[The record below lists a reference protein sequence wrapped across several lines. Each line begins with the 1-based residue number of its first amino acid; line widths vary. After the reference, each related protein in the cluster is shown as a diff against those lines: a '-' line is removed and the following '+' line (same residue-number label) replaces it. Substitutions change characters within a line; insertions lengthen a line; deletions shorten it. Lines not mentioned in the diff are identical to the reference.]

1 MKKLVI
7 ESSVLKDN
15 ISAIKRKAD
24 SAVIIADLS
33 CDAQG
38 LGLVKA
44 ATVLRGEG
52 IRNFAVW
59 EVEDVEKL
67 RAGGFVDEH
76 ILMLRSTVDV
86 GEINRLA
93 DCNATC
99 TIGSYDA
106 GIAVNSVAT
115 ARSSIIEAQIKVDTG
130 AGQYGFLPSETDKI
144 TTVFRQMQGLAIS
157 GVYTRFSGPAAG
169 KAAAARQLESF
180 EKVLLKLNESGIE
193 IGAAH
198 ALDSYALFKYEMDK
212 LDAVCVGS
220 AIAGRT
226 AGVGA
231 EELKPVGFVEASIE
245 EIDWLPA
252 GSVAGAGKGVR
263 LRKPTKTAVVAVGWY
278 NGIGEREPNGK
289 FSFKNLLK
297 CSAKPVVKL
306 AGKKVKI
313 IGDIG
318 ANCILLDVTD
328 TECCVGDCV
337 SIECEPKL
345 IKGIALEY
353 R

>member
-1 MKKLVI
+1 VKKLVI
-7 ESSVLKDN
+7 ESAVLKEN

-24 SAVIIADLS
+24 SAAVIADLS

-38 LGLVKA
+38 LGLLKA
-44 ATVLRGEG
+44 AALLQAEG
-52 IRNFAVW
+52 IRNFAVY
-59 EVEDVEKL
+59 EVEDAARL
-67 RAGGFVDEH
+67 RGGGFVDEH

-86 GEINRLA
+86 GEIGRLA
-93 DCNATC
+93 DCNAAC

-106 GIAVNSVAT
+106 AIAVNSAAVS
-115 ARSSIIEAQIKVDTG
+115 RGSVIEAQIKIDTG
-130 AGQYGFLPSETDKI
+130 VGQYGFLPSETDKI
-144 TTVFRQMQGLAIS
+144 TTVFRQMPGLAIS
-157 GVYTRFSGPAAG
+157 GVYTRFSGSG
-169 KAAAARQLESF
+169 LSKAAAARQMESF
-180 EKVLLKLNESGIE
+180 EKVLLKLHESGIE
-193 IGAAH
+193 TGAAH

-226 AGVGA
+226 KGVSK
-231 EELKPVGFVEASIE
+231 EELKPVGYVEASIE

-252 GSVAGAGKGVR
+252 GSVVGAGKGVR
-263 LRKPTKTAVVAVGWY
+263 LRKSAKVAVVAVGWY
-278 NGIGEREPNGK
+278 NGIGLGEPNGK
-289 FSFKNLLK
+289 FNFGNVLK
-297 CSAKPVVKL
+297 GAAKPTVKL
-306 AGKKVKI
+306 ADKKLKI

-318 ANCILLDVTD
+318 ANSILLDVTD

-345 IKGIALEY
+345 VKGIALEY